1 MEFSEF
7 AMYEAALI
15 RADTTDEEWAELVR
29 KRPSL
34 EGALAARQST
44 AESPNSR

>member
-29 KRPSL
+29 QRPSL
-34 EGALAARQST
+34 EGALAARKRT
-44 AESPNSR
+44 AESLTSQ

>member
-15 RADTTDEEWAELVR
+15 RANATDKEWAEAVQM
-29 KRPSL
+29 RPSL
-34 EGALAARQST
+34 EGALEARQRA
-44 AESPNSR
+44 AEAPTSR